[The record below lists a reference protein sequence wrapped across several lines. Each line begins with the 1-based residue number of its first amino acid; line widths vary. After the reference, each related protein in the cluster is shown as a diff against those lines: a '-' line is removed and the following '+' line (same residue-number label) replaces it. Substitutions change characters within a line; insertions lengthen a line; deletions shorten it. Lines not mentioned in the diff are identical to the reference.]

1 MLVARDALR
10 AHGSRMQEGRTKVV
24 AESLM
29 LVMAVAAMASSVIFI
44 RFSRLGPG
52 EISGWRMALG
62 AICFLPFVRRDQW
75 NQLTRGAWIRA
86 LCAGILL
93 GGHFVTWV
101 SGARAT
107 AAANATLLV
116 NLVPLVLPFLLM
128 PVAGEKVRPRDWG
141 GTLLGF
147 GGVLVLVGANLGA
160 DGTWRGDLVCLGAMV
175 LLACYM
181 ALGRKAASLFPAT
194 APWLVPVFAVAS
206 LTSFASELFLGGSL
220 RLPPAEEWKWI
231 LLIVLFPTLLGHGL
245 VARALRYW
253 RGQVVGVATGG
264 QFLFAGI
271 YGWLAFGE
279 VPGPWFP
286 LGAALIVAGTRVVA
300 GRTRDG

>member
-1 MLVARDALR
+1 M
-10 AHGSRMQEGRTKVV
+10 
-24 AESLM
+24 M

-44 RFSRLGPG
+44 RFSGLGPG

-75 NQLTRGAWIRA
+75 SQLHRGAWIRA
-86 LCAGILL
+86 ACAGMLL

-101 SGARAT
+101 MGARAT
-107 AAANATLLV
+107 VAANATLLV
-116 NLVPLVLPFLLM
+116 NLVPLVLPFLLL
-128 PVAGEKVRPRDWG
+128 PLAGEKVRPRDWA

-147 GGVLVLVGANLGA
+147 GGVLVLVGANFGEG
-160 DGTWRGDLVCLGAMV
+160 GTWKGDLICLGAMV
-175 LLACYM
+175 LLAFYM
-181 ALGRKAASLFPAT
+181 ALGRKAATLFPAT

-206 LTSFASELFLGGSL
+206 LTSFATEWLRGPPL
-220 RLPPAEEWKWI
+220 RLPPPGEWKWI
-231 LLIVLFPTLLGHGL
+231 LLIVIFPTLLGHGL
-245 VARALRYW
+245 IARALRYW

-271 YGWLAFGE
+271 YGWFAFGE

-286 LGAALIVAGTRVVA
+286 LGAALIIAGTRIVA
-300 GRTRDG
+300 GRDRGA

>member
-1 MLVARDALR
+1 MKETGTRAL
-10 AHGSRMQEGRTKVV
+10 

-29 LVMAVAAMASSVIFI
+29 LVLAVAAMASSVIFI

-62 AICFLPFVRRDQW
+62 AVCFLPFVRKEHWRG
-75 NQLTRGAWIRA
+75 LSGGAWIRA
-86 LCAGILL
+86 VCAGVLL

-101 SGARAT
+101 MGARAT
-107 AAANATLLV
+107 VAANATLLV
-116 NLVPLVLPFLLM
+116 NLVPLVLPFLLW
-128 PVAGEKVRPRDWG
+128 PLAGEKMRARDWG

-147 GGVLVLVGANLGA
+147 GGVLVLVGASLGGG
-160 DGTWRGDLVCLGAMV
+160 GTWRGDLICLGAMV
-175 LLACYM
+175 LLALYM

-194 APWLVPVFAVAS
+194 APWLVPVFCVAS
-206 LTSFASELFLGGSL
+206 LTSFAYEFLRAGSL
-220 RLPPAEEWKWI
+220 RLPPVGEWKWI
-231 LLIVLFPTLLGHGL
+231 FFMVIFPTLLGHGL
-245 VARALRYW
+245 IARALRYW

-271 YGWLAFGE
+271 YGWFAFGE

-286 LGAALIVAGTRVVA
+286 LGAALIIAGTRVVA
-300 GRTRDG
+300 AKRADP

>member
-1 MLVARDALR
+1 MVARDSLR
-10 AHGSRMQEGRTKVV
+10 AHHSRMKEGGTRVV

-44 RFSRLGPG
+44 RCSGLGPG

-62 AICFLPFVRRDQW
+62 AFCFLPFVRRDQW
-75 NQLTRGAWIRA
+75 SQLQRGAWIRA
-86 LCAGILL
+86 ICAGMLL
-93 GGHFVTWV
+93 GGHFFTWV
-101 SGARAT
+101 MGARAT
-107 AAANATLLV
+107 VAANATLMV
-116 NLVPLVLPFLLM
+116 NLVPLVLPFLLL
-128 PVAGEKVRPRDWG
+128 PLAGEKVRARDWA

-147 GGVLVLVGANLGA
+147 GGVLVLVGASLGTG
-160 DGTWRGDLVCLGAMV
+160 GTWRGDLICLGSMV
-175 LLACYM
+175 LLALYM

-194 APWLVPVFAVAS
+194 APWLVPVFAIAS
-206 LTSFASELFLGGSL
+206 LTSFAGEWLRVGSL
-220 RLPPAEEWKWI
+220 RLPPPEEWKWI
-231 LLIVLFPTLLGHGL
+231 LLILIFPTLLGHGL

-271 YGWLAFGE
+271 YGWFAFGE
-279 VPGPWFP
+279 LPGPWFP

-300 GRTRDG
+300 GKRDKV